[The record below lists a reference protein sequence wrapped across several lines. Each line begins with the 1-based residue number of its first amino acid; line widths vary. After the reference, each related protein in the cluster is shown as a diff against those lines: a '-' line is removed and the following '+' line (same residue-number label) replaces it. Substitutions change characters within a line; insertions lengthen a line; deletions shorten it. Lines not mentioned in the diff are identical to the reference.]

1 MNFDSLSIGEVIELE
16 DMAGI
21 PLAQIGDDKP
31 VGRVLRALVY
41 IMMKRSGREMS
52 PSLRRNPSL
61 HLSRRRPP
69 LCEGACTRHGGPRG
83 RRCVRP
89 AKI

>member
-52 PSLRRNPSL
+52 VAEIDALPVSETEVILAPL
-61 HLSRRRPP
+61 KEATPP
-69 LCEGACTRHGGPRG
+69 M
-83 RRCVRP
+83 
-89 AKI
+89 

>member
-1 MNFDSLSIGEVIELE
+1 VIGTDVNFDSLSIGEVIELE

-41 IMMKRSGREMS
+41 IMMKRAGREMS
-52 PSLRRNPSL
+52 VAEIDALPVSETESILAPL
-61 HLSRRRPP
+61 EEDTPP
-69 LCEGACTRHGGPRG
+69 M
-83 RRCVRP
+83 
-89 AKI
+89 

>member
-41 IMMKRSGREMS
+41 IMMKRAGREMS
-52 PSLRRNPSL
+52 VAEIDALPVSETESILAPL
-61 HLSRRRPP
+61 EEDTPP
-69 LCEGACTRHGGPRG
+69 M
-83 RRCVRP
+83 
-89 AKI
+89 

>member
-21 PLAQIGDDKP
+21 PLAQISDDKP

-41 IMMKRSGREMS
+41 IMMKRAGREMS
-52 PSLRRNPSL
+52 VAEIDALPVSETESILAPL
-61 HLSRRRPP
+61 KEDTPP
-69 LCEGACTRHGGPRG
+69 M
-83 RRCVRP
+83 
-89 AKI
+89 

>member
-52 PSLRRNPSL
+52 VAEIDALPVSETEAILAPL
-61 HLSRRRPP
+61 KGDTPP
-69 LCEGACTRHGGPRG
+69 M
-83 RRCVRP
+83 
-89 AKI
+89 

>member
-21 PLAQIGDDKP
+21 PLAQVGDDKP

-41 IMMKRSGREMS
+41 IMMKRAGREMS
-52 PSLRRNPSL
+52 VAEIDALPVSETEAILAPL
-61 HLSRRRPP
+61 KEGTPP
-69 LCEGACTRHGGPRG
+69 M
-83 RRCVRP
+83 
-89 AKI
+89 

>member
-41 IMMKRSGREMS
+41 IMMKRAGREMS
-52 PSLRRNPSL
+52 VAEIDALPVSETEIILAPL
-61 HLSRRRPP
+61 KEDTPP
-69 LCEGACTRHGGPRG
+69 M
-83 RRCVRP
+83 
-89 AKI
+89 

>member
-41 IMMKRSGREMS
+41 IMMKRAGREMS
-52 PSLRRNPSL
+52 VAEIDALPVSETEAILAPL
-61 HLSRRRPP
+61 EEDTPP
-69 LCEGACTRHGGPRG
+69 M
-83 RRCVRP
+83 
-89 AKI
+89 

>member
-1 MNFDSLSIGEVIELE
+1 MNFDSLSIGEVIEVE

-52 PSLRRNPSL
+52 VAEIDALPVSETEVVLAPL
-61 HLSRRRPP
+61 KEDTPP
-69 LCEGACTRHGGPRG
+69 M
-83 RRCVRP
+83 
-89 AKI
+89 